1 MRHSVRTGSSPSNCF
16 LSSRALS
23 SSYENTKPVGL
34 AGGALAPDCDWD
46 RSSPADGVESLAID
60 PDPCPCCTQIH
71 TLTSLRPHSAHS
83 AAYNTQHAAYKTQMR
98 GREGVLRAACTGP
111 RRRRECARACK
122 HALRTHY
129 SASTRDCMPI
139 AANEMPD
146 FGFILAVGAFERCKL
161 SCSIRKTQL
170 TECSA

>member
-1 MRHSVRTGSSPSNCF
+1 VRTGSSPSNCF

-71 TLTSLRPHSAHS
+71 TLTSPAAAQRPQRGV
-83 AAYNTQHAAYKTQMR
+83 QHAACCVQDTN
-98 GREGVLRAACTGP
+98 
-111 RRRRECARACK
+111 ARAGG
-122 HALRTHY
+122 RTTCSMHWPTK
-129 SASTRDCMPI
+129 ATRVRTRMQARATDPRCVRDCMPQR
-139 AANEMPD
+139 MPQG
-146 FGFILAVGAFERCKL
+146 FGRAFERC
-161 SCSIRKTQL
+161 SVQHRKTQF

>member
-1 MRHSVRTGSSPSNCF
+1 VRTGSSPSNCF

-83 AAYNTQHAAYKTQMR
+83 AAYSTQHAAYKTQMR

-111 RRRRECARACK
+111 RRRRECALACK
-122 HALRTHY
+122 HALRTHG
-129 SASTRDCMPI
+129 ASETACRSECPKASGGRSNV
-139 AANEMPD
+139 AACNIVKRSLRNVPHE
-146 FGFILAVGAFERCKL
+146 FAFRL
-161 SCSIRKTQL
+161 G
-170 TECSA
+170 

>member
-1 MRHSVRTGSSPSNCF
+1 MRHSVLTGSSPSNCF

-71 TLTSLRPHSAHS
+71 TLTSLRPHSAPS
-83 AAYNTQHAAYKTQMR
+83 AAYNMQHAAYKTR
-98 GREGVLRAACTGP
+98 REGVLRAACTGP

-129 SASTRDCMPI
+129 STSTRDCMPQR
-139 AANEMPD
+139 MKCP
-146 FGFILAVGAFERCKL
+146 ILASGRWAFERCKL
-161 SCSIRKTQL
+161 SCSIRKTQF

>member
-1 MRHSVRTGSSPSNCF
+1 MRTGSSPSNCF

-71 TLTSLRPHSAHS
+71 TLTSPAAAQHSAHS
-83 AAYNTQHAAYKTQMR
+83 AAYSTQHAAYKTQMR
-98 GREGVLRAACTGP
+98 GREGVLRAACTDP
-111 RRRRECARACK
+111 RRKCECARACK

-129 SASTRDCMPI
+129 SASTRDCMPQR
-139 AANEMPD
+139 MKCP
-146 FGFILAVGAFERCKL
+146 ILASGRWAFERCKL
-161 SCSIRKTQL
+161 SCSIVKRSL
-170 TECSA
+170 RNVSA